1 MLNNVLGQNGRNVRW
16 PQWALIIDHSHIM
29 LDKTTRQTDGR
40 TDTWPLLYA
49 LHFQLR
55 TRRAWQVSNDG
66 RSLRVSQPV
75 FWPVPDIIL
84 VALLNSNRLWFLR
97 QFGQVVTSAWFAQ
110 TRNGP
115 GLRSGARCQHLHF
128 HRHFRRCFKTLERK
142 KNKDV
147 KNVKKCK
154 NVARIKEKQKTF
166 LHQWTLQQHHSEAT
180 E

>member
-1 MLNNVLGQNGRNVRW
+1 
-16 PQWALIIDHSHIM
+16 M

-97 QFGQVVTSAWFAQ
+97 QLRQVVTSAWFAQ

-142 KNKDV
+142 KTKTLKTL
-147 KNVKKCK
+147 KNVKTWQELKK
-154 NVARIKEKQKTF
+154 SKKRFYINEHFNSITAKQ
-166 LHQWTLQQHHSEAT
+166 LSN
-180 E
+180 